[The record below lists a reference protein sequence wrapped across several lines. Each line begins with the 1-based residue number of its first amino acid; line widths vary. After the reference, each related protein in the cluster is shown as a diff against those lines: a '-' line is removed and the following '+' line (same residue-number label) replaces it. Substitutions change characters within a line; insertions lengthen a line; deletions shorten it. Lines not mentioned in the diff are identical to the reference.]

1 MNALRDYKA
10 LLKQAGLLYLM
21 YEAGRP
27 DPFNVFSVLRRES
40 DEVNLHSRFL
50 AALLDH
56 RKSRDAPREN
66 LKDFLEN
73 VVECKFEHD
82 SAEVDRERDGID
94 ILIVNKAKQAVAIE
108 NKIDA
113 GDQPGQLQRY
123 HDKLEKNGYNEIHM
137 LYLTL
142 HGHDPSEESRG
153 ALSIDKIINISY
165 KSDLRPWLERCQE
178 RACDEPPLRESVAQY
193 LHLIQKMTGTD
204 QGEAYM
210 SELKKLCLEDN
221 NPVLVHD
228 LNRVMV
234 EVMVSLQHQLWEDIE
249 KALDKIP
256 NFPDKD
262 KNNSNT
268 SRDMIEGFV
277 TGKRGC
283 GEYGLYYP
291 LDGNGASLSVDVE
304 TGDSRIGF
312 GIKCSEE
319 LHPDE
324 HSRLKEK
331 LKDMSGESAE
341 WWPWF
346 KYADGDLYLKPLD
359 GESLSKSLAL
369 LSKDE
374 ARKKF
379 AAGIACGLKRVWD
392 KVKPTSGGS
401 P

>member
-1 MNALRDYKA
+1 MRDYKA

-50 AALLDH
+50 AALFDH

-73 VVECKFEHD
+73 VVECQFEHD

-228 LNRVMV
+228 LYWAMI
-234 EVMVSLQHQLWEDIE
+234 EEMVSLQHKLWEDIE
-249 KALDKIP
+249 KGWIRFLIFRTKTKTIRTP
-256 NFPDKD
+256 PG
-262 KNNSNT
+262 T
-268 SRDMIEGFV
+268 
-277 TGKRGC
+277 
-283 GEYGLYYP
+283 
-291 LDGNGASLSVDVE
+291 
-304 TGDSRIGF
+304 
-312 GIKCSEE
+312 
-319 LHPDE
+319 
-324 HSRLKEK
+324 
-331 LKDMSGESAE
+331 
-341 WWPWF
+341 
-346 KYADGDLYLKPLD
+346 
-359 GESLSKSLAL
+359 
-369 LSKDE
+369 
-374 ARKKF
+374 
-379 AAGIACGLKRVWD
+379 
-392 KVKPTSGGS
+392 
-401 P
+401 